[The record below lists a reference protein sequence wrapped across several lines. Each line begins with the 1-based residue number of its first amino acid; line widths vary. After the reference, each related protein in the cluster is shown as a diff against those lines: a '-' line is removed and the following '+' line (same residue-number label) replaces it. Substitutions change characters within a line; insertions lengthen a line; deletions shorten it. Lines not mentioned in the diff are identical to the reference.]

1 MCLVFAGCQVLSFQ
15 ARLRFAAAAGASLTD
30 SLFVEELLSC
40 FQISFSRY
48 KAFISR
54 LGIAQLRDD
63 VGWPGRFS

>member
-1 MCLVFAGCQVLSFQ
+1 MHLVFAGCQVLSFQ
-15 ARLRFAAAAGASLTD
+15 AQVRFATAAEASLTD

-54 LGIAQLRDD
+54 LGIAQLPDD
-63 VGWPGRFS
+63 VG